1 MKASGE
7 WRAFG
12 AGRRHRVGS
21 VRVGGTEE
29 RARVESVARYPKITR
44 KELAHNRKTTK
55 RCIGLGIFKNLVD
68 DSDHNATQTS
78 NRHDPG
84 NLGRIDV

>member
-1 MKASGE
+1 MACVRSGKATSRWVCESWRHGRTRAGGE
-7 WRAFG
+7 CG
-12 AGRRHRVGS
+12 AI
-21 VRVGGTEE
+21 
-29 RARVESVARYPKITR
+29 PKITR

-78 NRHDPG
+78 N
-84 NLGRIDV
+84 LGRIDV